1 MPSEDRNPWHMVG
14 NFLSLGMLLPLCTFI
29 GYAIGYFLDQAF
41 HTHFF
46 YLIFLLFGIAA
57 GFVELIR
64 QIQKD
69 SNSGGS

>member
-1 MPSEDRNPWHMVG
+1 MSDKRNPYQMVG
-14 NFLSLGMLLPLCTFI
+14 DYLALAMLLPLCTFI
-29 GYAIGYFLDQAF
+29 GYAIGYFLDKTF

-64 QIQKD
+64 QFQKD
-69 SNSGGS
+69 SGDRGS